1 MEHYIQ
7 SLRNYIPTHP
17 PDFGDGDARSI
28 LEMLFCHYNEFN
40 RFDTEAI
47 KLDFDELYARM
58 EQLHLRDMDKIIDIV
73 YSLCR
78 EHEKAG
84 FAEGVKVGIR
94 LEQELSTQPRLY
106 TPR

>member
-1 MEHYIQ
+1 MENYIQ
-7 SLRNYIPTHP
+7 SLRNHIAAHP
-17 PDFGDGDARSI
+17 PNFGDGNAQSI
-28 LEMLFCHYNEFN
+28 LDMLFCHYSEFN

-58 EQLHLRDMDKIIDIV
+58 EELHLCDMDKIIDIV
-73 YSLCR
+73 CSLCR

-94 LEQELSTQPRLY
+94 LEQELSTQPLLY

>member
-7 SLRNYIPTHP
+7 SLRSYAATHP
-17 PDFGDGDARSI
+17 PDFSDGNAQSI
-28 LEMLFCHYNEFN
+28 LNMLFCHYSEFN

-73 YSLCR
+73 CSLCR

-84 FAEGVKVGIR
+84 FAEGVKVGMR
-94 LEQELSTQPRLY
+94 LQQELKND
-106 TPR
+106 